1 MTNSNLNKFAY
12 TLAEILI
19 TIGIIGVLAVI
30 VLPVLI
36 SSSRKKVTEAK
47 LKQTYSILSVA
58 LNAAESELGSPFY
71 YGYANNGVTCPPNT
85 FFCGDNVLYKDFIK
99 PYVSGNVKE
108 VNAGTCWGTGSLGCP
123 SIKNPNGPTHFGKF
137 VTFPNGV
144 SIIIHSASISVVT
157 DSLSFNSKKPL
168 TITPGKNYFNFGPAV
183 SSCSGEPCISTIPHV
198 LKPFHSVDLP
208 RYWLQAGKS
217 RSKYTDEQMIENCKT
232 ASDPTT
238 RAQFCTQ
245 IYLENDYKFPKN
257 YPIKF

>member
-58 LNAAESELGSPFY
+58 LNAAESELGSPFN

-99 PYVSGNVKE
+99 PYVSGNVTE
-108 VNAGTCWGTGSLGCP
+108 VNSSVCWGNKVCP
-123 SIKNPNGPTHFGKF
+123 SIANPNAPTLFGKW

-144 SIIIHSASISVVT
+144 SIVIYNASISVVT

-183 SSCSGEPCISTIPHV
+183 GVCHGDEYNCISGISHV
-198 LKPFHSVDLP
+198 LKPFHSEVVPILGGSHVRS
-208 RYWLQAGKS
+208 RYPAEL
-217 RSKYTDEQMIENCKT
+217 RIENCKT

>member
-99 PYVSGNVKE
+99 PYVSGNVTE
-108 VNAGTCWGTGSLGCP
+108 VNSSVCWENKVCP
-123 SIKNPNGPTHFGKF
+123 SIANTNAPTLFGKW

-144 SIIIHSASISVVT
+144 SIIIYNASISVVT

-198 LKPFHSVDLP
+198 LRPFHSVDLP
-208 RYWLQAGKS
+208 NWWLQSGRS

-257 YPIKF
+257 YPINF